1 MLPSCSP
8 CARGP
13 MFPRARGTAA
23 MAPSLHR
30 HPSEAHMQTTKRPTD
45 DVRHQIQVLVSELE
59 TLRDESKVQAHLAK
73 MDLHDR
79 WIVLQKRHSELS
91 ASVRSARDE
100 ALESLRASLVELR
113 DGFRK
118 LHEDAGVD
126 PEC

>member
-1 MLPSCSP
+1 
-8 CARGP
+8 
-13 MFPRARGTAA
+13 
-23 MAPSLHR
+23 
-30 HPSEAHMQTTKRPTD
+30 MQTTKRPTD